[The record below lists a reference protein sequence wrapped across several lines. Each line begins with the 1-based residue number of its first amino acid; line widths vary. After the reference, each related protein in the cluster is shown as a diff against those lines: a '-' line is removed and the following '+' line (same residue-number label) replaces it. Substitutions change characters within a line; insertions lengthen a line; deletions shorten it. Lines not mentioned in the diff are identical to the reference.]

1 MIDLNDI
8 HSLSDFQRN
17 AKDHIERLKK
27 TGKPQVLTVN
37 GKAEVIVQDAQS
49 YQALIE
55 TIERLETLAGLR
67 RGLEEVEQGKTA
79 SAQDVFTR
87 MRTKHKIPKRA

>member
-17 AKDHIERLKK
+17 TKDHIERLKK

-67 RGLEEVEQGKTA
+67 LGLEEVEQGKTA